1 VLDLGEY
8 NVVVLVTSYCYLE
21 DATLFRY
28 TGARHQPDKFRF
40 VDFARREIQYFITI
54 LMIKKTA

>member
-1 VLDLGEY
+1 MLDLGEY

-40 VDFARREIQYFITI
+40 VDFARREIQ
-54 LMIKKTA
+54 